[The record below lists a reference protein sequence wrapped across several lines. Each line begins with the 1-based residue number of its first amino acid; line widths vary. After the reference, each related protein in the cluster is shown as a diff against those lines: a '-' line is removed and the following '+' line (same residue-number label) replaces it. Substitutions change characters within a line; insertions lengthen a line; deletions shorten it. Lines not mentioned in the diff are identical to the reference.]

1 MRKFRTL
8 LTLIMVS
15 VCAVQSAWARIAP
28 TLPEAQT
35 LESGNIY
42 YLYNVGSDRF
52 LTFSRDGSNYYI
64 VCARSN
70 VGMPVKV
77 ALYNGTQY
85 KIDFPDGDYHL
96 LCTTSYFHARS
107 QSNYGSS
114 EYYKFNI
121 TETEGGY
128 TIQRV
133 DNSAE
138 TEFIGFNGSDKDYL
152 DVNLTEGNIVWQLMD
167 PDEAARFIAKRNLY
181 RALESSN
188 GYGYNVDKYEAIYES
203 ELSTNDA
210 LQEAADQLNKA
221 LEVSN
226 TVPLASWSDY
236 KILFEMDVN
245 NPWYYRSTPHSSHS
259 FEGGYFYIN
268 LINSKASQ
276 SLDAT
281 IDVDDDATLSFICG
295 DSDNGNLGMME
306 VYLDGNLVQ
315 TINRYESRYYDRF
328 FVELT
333 PGKHS
338 VKWKPVG
345 DFVPANYYTTYY
357 IHNIG
362 VERTPTMTVSLREP
376 GSLGTEVLA
385 QTDHVANV
393 RKLVVS
399 GEMNQDDWD
408 RIVMMTSLYSLDL
421 TNAVVTNI
429 PDNQLSYT
437 KYSALSFLH
446 EVKLPTTL
454 ETIGESAFH
463 GTYLDAINFP
473 DGLTTIGAHAF
484 SNTHIQQALLPETV
498 TMVGEYAFYA
508 NQSLTTVSWPA
519 AVQSIPNDCF
529 YNCNV
534 MQPFTIPEGIQQVGN
549 YAFNYCYSFASALP
563 STLSSIGTY
572 AFENSGMQQAVVPE
586 GCSVGTYAFR
596 NCSQLTYVEL
606 PTTFYDEVDYLLA
619 KCANLQDVYFKSP
632 TMVTASQKTLFNN
645 DTQAGIN
652 LHVPLYLV
660 NAYKQDNYW
669 YNCNVV
675 GFNTSDI
682 TYWQIA
688 NALTLKDGDRLEGGP
703 DIYLLTTGSVEING
717 DQSMTIKDLKTN
729 SNPRGYYTY
738 RSNGTLY
745 YNVNS
750 KYIDYA
756 KIISHTDNIS
766 ITGDYT
772 ARYATKEKEWYFISL
787 PFDLKV
793 SDIIPPTGTSYA
805 CRYYDGAT
813 RAENGASGNWKNY
826 SKDDIIEAGTGFIY
840 QTSKAGYT
848 TFKAQNNDSKQ
859 YAFSNKMFVKA
870 LNYYASENKEDR
882 GWNLVGNPWQAYYNI
897 HKLNFTAPITVWN
910 VSNRNYTAYSLIDD
924 DYAIRPNEA
933 FFVQCP
939 NDMLTTIEFPTDGR
953 QLTDVIESQNASR
966 SSEASTRKLIDVEL
980 TDGNMGDK
988 TRLVVNAQASMD
1000 YETSCDASKFFSFD
1014 GAVPQI
1020 FSYDDE
1026 GIQYAINERPMG
1038 NGVLR
1043 LGVTIQQAGEYTIKA
1058 LRNDMKNVVLVD
1070 RITGRETNLSMS
1082 DYTFHAEVGTNY
1094 NRFYLTFGAVTGIRA
1109 IENLKD
1115 VQTEVYSLDGRK
1127 LGTSTEGLSKGI
1139 YVVRTGQKTKKVM
1152 VQ

>member
-52 LTFSRDGSNYYI
+52 LTFDKSNYYA
-64 VCARSN
+64 CATSN
-70 VGMPVKV
+70 AGLPVKL

-85 KIDFPDGDYHL
+85 TIEFPDDGRYLYYPNNQYVEARTASSPSYTDYRF
-96 LCTTSYFHARS
+96 T
-107 QSNYGSS
+107 
-114 EYYKFNI
+114 I

-133 DNSAE
+133 YNSVE
-138 TEFIGFNGSDKDYL
+138 TEFIGFNGSDGDRLKA
-152 DVNLTEGNIVWQLMD
+152 NLTEGNIVWQLMD

-203 ELSTNDA
+203 ELSTNYA

-221 LEVSN
+221 LDVSN

-245 NPWYYRSTPHSSHS
+245 KPWYYYSSS
-259 FEGGYFYIN
+259 YSYYNYDGGYFSSYYHSN
-268 LINSKASQ
+268 ASQ
-276 SLDAT
+276 SLNAT
-281 IDVDDDATLSFICG
+281 IEVDDDATLTFRCG
-295 DSDNGNLGMME
+295 DTQSSGKAMME
-306 VYLDGNLVQ
+306 VYLDGYLVQ
-315 TINRYESRYYDRF
+315 TINRFESCVFNDRY

-338 VKWKPVG
+338 IKWK
-345 DFVPANYYTTYY
+345 FINNYSDYASYI

-454 ETIGESAFH
+454 ETIGKSAFS
-463 GTYLDAINFP
+463 GTNLDAINFP
-473 DGLTTIGAHAF
+473 DGLTTIGAYAF
-484 SNTHIQQALLPETV
+484 RATHIQQALLPETV
-498 TMVGEYAFYA
+498 TMVGEYAFDA
-508 NQSLTTVSWPA
+508 NHSLTTVSWPA
-519 AVQSIPNDCF
+519 AAQSIPNYCF
-529 YNCNV
+529 NECNV

-596 NCSQLTYVEL
+596 NCRQLTYVEL
-606 PTTFYDEVDYLLA
+606 PTTFYNEVDFLLA

-745 YNVNS
+745 NNVDS
-750 KYIDYA
+750 KYINYA

-793 SDIIPPTGTSYA
+793 SDIIPPTGASYA

-848 TFKAQNNDSKQ
+848 TFKAQNNESKQ

-910 VSNRNYTAYSLIDD
+910 VANRNYTAYSLIDD

-980 TDGNMGDK
+980 TDGNMSDK

-1026 GIQYAINERPMG
+1026 GIQYAINERPMS

>member
-42 YLYNVGSDRF
+42 YLYNVRSDRF
-52 LTFSRDGSNYYI
+52 LTFEKWSGNYFASATSY
-64 VCARSN
+64 A
-70 VGMPVKV
+70 GMPVKL

-85 KIDFPDGDYHL
+85 TIEFPDDGRYLYNSDG
-96 LCTTSYFHARS
+96 SYAYAFTA
-107 QSNYGSS
+107 SS
-114 EYYKFNI
+114 PSSTYYRFTI

-133 DNSAE
+133 YNSVE
-138 TEFIGFNGSDKDYL
+138 TEFIGFNGSDGDRLKA
-152 DVNLTEGNIVWQLMD
+152 NLTEGNIVWQLMD

-181 RALESSN
+181 RALESSD

-203 ELSTNDA
+203 ELSTNYA

-245 NPWYYRSTPHSSHS
+245 NPWYYYSTPWDSS
-259 FEGGYFYIN
+259 FEGGYFHSKS
-268 LINSKASQ
+268 LSKASQ

-281 IDVDDDATLSFICG
+281 IEVDDDATLSFICK
-295 DSDNGNLGMME
+295 NNNEYRGMME

-315 TINRYESRYYDRF
+315 TINRYESRYNGRF

-338 VKWKPVG
+338 VKWK
-345 DFVPANYYTTYY
+345 FINNYSNSSTYY

-454 ETIGESAFH
+454 ETIGESAFR

-473 DGLTTIGAHAF
+473 DGLTTIGAYAF
-484 SNTHIQQALLPETV
+484 RATHIQQALLPETV

-508 NQSLTTVSWPA
+508 NYSLTTVSWPA
-519 AVQSIPNDCF
+519 AAQSIPNYCF
-529 YNCNV
+529 NECYV

-606 PTTFYDEVDYLLA
+606 PTTFYDEVNYLLSN
-619 KCANLQDVYFKSP
+619 CANLQDVYFKSP
-632 TMVTASQKTLFNN
+632 TMVTASKNTLFSG

-688 NALTLKDGDRLEGGP
+688 NALTLKDGDRLEGEP
-703 DIYLLTTGSVEING
+703 DIKLITTGSIEING
-717 DQSMTIKDLKTN
+717 DQSMTIKHLYTN
-729 SNPRGYYTY
+729 SNPHY
-738 RSNGTLY
+738 SNK
-745 YNVNS
+745 S
-750 KYIDYA
+750 DYLNYSI
-756 KIISHTDNIS
+756 IISHTDNIS
-766 ITGDYT
+766 ITGNYR
-772 ARYATKEKEWYFISL
+772 ASYCTKEKQWYFICL

-840 QTSKAGYT
+840 QTSKTGWT

-910 VSNRNYTAYSLIDD
+910 VANRNYTAYSLIDD

-1000 YETSCDASKFFSFD
+1000 YETNCDASKFFSFD

-1026 GIQYAINERPMG
+1026 GIQYAINERPMS